1 MGCQMS
7 NSMKKNNI
15 DRSSA
20 IPLYKQIKEILIQ
33 ELQVARTDT
42 HTPFSTEGELVRRFH
57 VSRAPVRQA
66 LKELA
71 DEGYVYRERAKGTFP
86 VQELPVRPAGL
97 ELGGLVAFLRE
108 NGMDCHSKIL
118 TVDQVYSTEKL
129 SNILGTELED
139 RLLRISRLIFLEEK
153 PLAWTQT
160 YLNVSGEFQPSK
172 KELEDSQSVFVLLE
186 REQGVYVSR
195 GDHQIFAS
203 SASSMEAQILNIR
216 IGEPVL
222 VMETKLYTR
231 QDSLI
236 GWRRVI
242 HRADDYK
249 FSFTA
254 NR

>member
-1 MGCQMS
+1 MT
-7 NSMKKNNI
+7 NPMKKNNI

-33 ELQVARTDT
+33 ELQAARSDINA
-42 HTPFSTEGELVRRFH
+42 PFSTEGELVQRFH

-66 LKELA
+66 LKELV

-97 ELGGLVAFLRE
+97 ELGGLVGFFRE
-108 NGMDCHSKIL
+108 QGMNCSSKIL
-118 TVDQVYSTEKL
+118 AVDRVLSTEKL
-129 SNILGTELED
+129 CNLLGTEPED
-139 RLLRISRLIFLEEK
+139 KVLRISRLIFLEEK

-160 YLNVSGEFQPSK
+160 YLTVSADFQPSTR
-172 KELEDSQSVFVLLE
+172 ELEESQSVFVLLE
-186 REQGVYVSR
+186 REQGIFISR

-203 SASSMEAQILNIR
+203 NASSMEAQILNIR
-216 IGEPVL
+216 IGDPVL
-222 VMETKLYTR
+222 IMETKLYTR
-231 QDSLI
+231 QDCLI